1 MIADLKYAARVLR
14 GSPAFTL
21 LVAAMLA
28 LGIGANTAMFSILDA
43 WLLEPLHFS
52 DPQRLAIVLKSES
65 SNPREPKIFAGYRD
79 WEIWASQSRSFINLA
94 GVFWR
99 SFEGRNGDEGVFG
112 MIVTANL
119 FDTLGVK
126 PERGRT
132 FRPEDIDG
140 PPVAVIGHDLWQ
152 NRFHGAPDILGR
164 QVALGSKSYQIVG
177 VMPRGFGLRMINQD
191 SDTQFYALIQK
202 DEPLYSARGAG
213 PIASIGRLKP
223 GVTIAAAQ
231 AELAS
236 LQRSLDQIHPDNPKG
251 FTVLV
256 SNLQTD
262 NTRNVRASLSLAAA
276 TLGFVLLI
284 VCANVGSLLLGRT
297 LQRRRE
303 MAIRAALG
311 SGRRRIV
318 RQLLIESAMVTVLGA
333 TAGVAIAY
341 GGIRIFAAV
350 NPLGRMPPNPI
361 GLDWR
366 ALAFTLLASLA
377 STLLFG
383 LAPALEAARVDLNQV
398 MKAGSRTV
406 AGAPAAFRLRG
417 FLVSGQVALS
427 LMLVVGAALMAET
440 LIRLESKPLGFRV
453 NGVTLAR
460 VGIPKERWND
470 VPSRRL
476 IYDRLLDKLKSTP
489 GVESAAISNATP
501 LDGAVEERFSIEGQP
516 MPSEDQT
523 PKAGTQSVTPG
534 YFRTLDIPLI
544 AGRRFTEQD
553 KEESNPVVIIN
564 LNAAERWF
572 GGRKAIGARLK
583 LHNDK
588 AWRIVVGISG
598 DTLYTFYNT
607 LEWLNGPR
615 IFIPSRQAGDEHISP
630 VAREVNVIIQGRPMT
645 AETARAVLKLVDPDL
660 RLGQF
665 RSLPELVSDAVQQ
678 PRIRT
683 RLLAVLAALSL
694 LLAAIG
700 IYGVMA
706 QSVIQRRQEIGIRLA
721 LGAQTGD
728 LVRMVVAQ
736 GARLALGGITAGVLG
751 ALALTKIIAGLLY
764 GVKPTDAATFVAAAL
779 VLLVAVLLAALVPAR
794 AAARLD
800 PMVALRQE

>member
-14 GSPAFTL
+14 GSLAFTL
-21 LVAAMLA
+21 LVVAMLA

-43 WLLEPLHFS
+43 WLLEPLRFPDS
-52 DPQRLAIVLKSES
+52 QRLAIVLKSEAS
-65 SNPREPKIFAGYRD
+65 SPREPKIFEGYRD
-79 WEIWASQSRSFINLA
+79 WEVWARQSRSFTNLA

-99 SFEGRNGDEGVFG
+99 SFEARNGDEGVFG

-132 FRPEDIDG
+132 FRPDDIDG

-191 SDTQFYALIQK
+191 SDTQFYALIEK
-202 DEPLYSARGAG
+202 DEPLYSAGGAG

-236 LQRSLDQIHPDNPKG
+236 IQRSLDQVHRDNPKG

-276 TLGFVLLI
+276 TLGFILLI
-284 VCANVGSLLLGRT
+284 VCANVGSLFLGRT

-318 RQLLIESAMVTVLGA
+318 RQLLMESAVITVLGA
-333 TAGVAIAY
+333 TAGVVIAY
-341 GGIRIFAAV
+341 AGIRIFTAL
-350 NPLGRMPPNPI
+350 NPFGRMPPNAI
-361 GLDWR
+361 ALNWR

-398 MKAGSRTV
+398 MKAGSRNV
-406 AGAPAAFRLRG
+406 AGGPAVFRLRG

-440 LIRLESKPLGFRV
+440 LVRLESQPLGFRI

-501 LDGAVEERFSIEGQP
+501 LDGAVEDRFSIEGQP
-516 MPSEDQT
+516 MSSEDQI

-553 KEESNPVVIIN
+553 KEDSNPVVIIN
-564 LNAAERWF
+564 RNAAERWF
-572 GGRKAIGARLK
+572 GGRKAIGARIK

-588 AWRIVVGISG
+588 AWRTVVGISG

-630 VAREVNVIIQGRPMT
+630 VAREVNVIIQGRPIT
-645 AETARAVLKLVDPDL
+645 AETARVVLKFVDPDL
-660 RLGQF
+660 HLGQF

-678 PRIRT
+678 PRIRS
-683 RLLAVLAALSL
+683 RLLAALAGLSL

-706 QSVIQRRQEIGIRLA
+706 QSVIQRTQEIGIRMA
-721 LGAQTGD
+721 LGARTGD

-736 GARLALGGITAGVLG
+736 GARLALGGIAVGVLG
-751 ALALTKIIAGLLY
+751 ALALTRIIAGLLY
-764 GVKPTDAATFVAAAL
+764 GVKPTDAATFIAAAL

-794 AAARLD
+794 AAARVD
-800 PMVALRQE
+800 PMVALRQD